1 MTSLSP
7 IASSFSMARQMSV
20 ARSAPAPATPAA
32 PVAATPAVA
41 TDKGAGSTGSLIRTA
56 SEQLDQFDRVM
67 EKLRSNMAAGAVT
80 YGGAPAMGQGR
91 IVDRLA

>member
-20 ARSAPAPATPAA
+20 ARSAPAPAA

-41 TDKGAGSTGSLIRTA
+41 ADKGAGSTGSLIRTA
-56 SEQLDQFDRVM
+56 SDQLDQFDRVM